1 MAKKRAKGGDD
12 GKELAN
18 KAKKRKKSLQER
30 IDGPSEAD
38 KLLPR
43 TLEERMAAR
52 RVVVVLEKA
61 ALECVQP
68 RKGALELLNSDD
80 HKNLCLKNGRDL
92 ADVRPD
98 ITHQCL
104 MSLLDSPLNKAGK
117 LLIYIHTAQN
127 VLIEVHPSLR
137 VPRTFKRF
145 AGLAVELLQRHK
157 IRAAQA
163 NETLMKVISNP
174 VEKYLPPGSRRFGFS
189 VNGRAVKLRDF
200 AAQLEKEAENDRD
213 AVPIVF
219 AIGAVA
225 HGDPVT
231 EDKFGLGYVEE
242 NLSICPWGLSASCC
256 CSKVCSE
263 FEYLWGIC

>member
-1 MAKKRAKGGDD
+1 MDPTEQHERA
-12 GKELAN
+12 A
-18 KAKKRKKSLQER
+18 KRKKSLQEKVE
-30 IDGPSEAD
+30 GVTAAEL
-38 KLLPR
+38 LLPR
-43 TLEERMAAR
+43 TLEERMTSR
-52 RVVVVLEKA
+52 RIVVVLEKCN
-61 ALECVQP
+61 LECVQP
-68 RKGALELLNSDD
+68 RKGAIELLNSDD
-80 HKNLCLKNGRDL
+80 HKNLCAKNGRDL

-117 LLIYIHTAQN
+117 LMIYLHTAQN

-163 NETLMKVISNP
+163 NETLMKVVSNP
-174 VEKYLPPGSRRFGFS
+174 VEKYFPAGSRRFGFS
-189 VNGRAVKLRDF
+189 VAGREVKLRDF
-200 AAQLEKEAENDRD
+200 AAGVEKEANDART
-213 AVPIVF
+213 AVPIVI

-225 HGDPVT
+225 HNDPVQ
-231 EDKFGLGYVEE
+231 EDKFGAGYVEE
-242 NLSICPWGLSASCC
+242 NISICPWGLSAACC